1 MECARGC
8 SNVGIRIP
16 CKTTLHLI
24 VVFAL
29 FSFSKGDKLG
39 KYFSKASCELDPTWL
54 LQNEGQNQTHNAN
67 STFELRRKCESIHH
81 SCTCDSPQ
89 QIRCHNPAIK
99 DLNIIIKNIAES
111 IGLDIKMLDWNLP
124 GIEVFTKKVFRNQ
137 NQKPYDNLHLMGLFI
152 SSNGTLRRLED
163 GSLLGLRKELQVLG
177 LSDNNLGPDIPKE
190 IFSIPNLAR
199 LDVSK
204 NNISNLH
211 PILSRSR
218 SLRYLDLSNNHLQSI
233 HKQKTNLLP
242 DSLCTLKVAYNQ
254 ITLEGLSGT
263 NLVQIGLLDLSHNN
277 LTGNLTRDIFGGR
290 GGEKIETLYLD
301 NNQLHYIGE
310 NSFHGLPKLKHLWLS
325 HNNIDRLD
333 RNSFVG
339 LKDLSYIDLSHNQ
352 ILDITRGLFEPLSK
366 SLTKLVLSDNH
377 LSVLYSPITAVPLS
391 SLTYLDLQNNE
402 IIKIEGN
409 SFESLSS
416 LKSLLLAGNIGLIFI
431 LI

>member
-1 MECARGC
+1 M
-8 SNVGIRIP
+8 
-16 CKTTLHLI
+16 
-24 VVFAL
+24 
-29 FSFSKGDKLG
+29 
-39 KYFSKASCELDPTWL
+39 
-54 LQNEGQNQTHNAN
+54 
-67 STFELRRKCESIHH
+67 
-81 SCTCDSPQ
+81 
-89 QIRCHNPAIK
+89 
-99 DLNIIIKNIAES
+99 
-111 IGLDIKMLDWNLP
+111 
-124 GIEVFTKKVFRNQ
+124 
-137 NQKPYDNLHLMGLFI
+137 
-152 SSNGTLRRLED
+152 
-163 GSLLGLRKELQVLG
+163 
-177 LSDNNLGPDIPKE
+177 
-190 IFSIPNLAR
+190 
-199 LDVSK
+199 
-204 NNISNLH
+204 
-211 PILSRSR
+211 
-218 SLRYLDLSNNHLQSI
+218 QSI

-366 SLTKLVLSDNH
+366 SLTKLVLSYNH